1 MYINFKYALGK
12 GLSPHDILT
21 LQTIKQMKFEN
32 ELETILS
39 GLLQDDRLDFFVEQ
53 DYVTQIK
60 GSKGDSEIARLRL
73 TKKGMKLLDN
83 IECADVNEDSIIIFE
98 WLKKIYSGEEDKFVG
113 NGRRTKQ
120 GIAQFSAE
128 TGIAKNQLSFLI
140 KTFLQSDSFEFSY
153 KLENVFFSNKNLYSR
168 KFDLEECRLY
178 TFYLKKKEWF
188 DKKFE
193 TL

>member
-1 MYINFKYALGK
+1 MYFNFKYALSK
-12 GLSPHDILT
+12 SLSPYDILT
-21 LQTIKQMKFEN
+21 LQTIKQMRFEN
-32 ELETILS
+32 LETILAGILEDS
-39 GLLQDDRLDFFVEQ
+39 RLDFFVEQ

-83 IECADVNEDSIIIFE
+83 IECVDVNEDSIIIFE

-128 TGIAKNQLSFLI
+128 TGIVKNQLSFLI

-153 KLENVFFSNKNLYSR
+153 KLENLFFSNKNLYSR

-178 TFYLKKKEWF
+178 TFYLKKKDWF
-188 DKKFE
+188 DRKFE